1 MAYVMIHNT
10 ARIIDT
16 AAEELTARFE
26 LAVTGQTT
34 ADVYAGKPDGLGAS
48 HLSVLHSAT
57 TLEELLQ
64 LLRDAEAEAPK
75 VVQHFDLSS
84 LPTFGG
90 PKPADTQGVWSWD
103 EGHLLIGTCIADMHI
118 VDREESEG
126 GAQ

>member
-10 ARIIDT
+10 ARTIDS

-48 HLSVLHSAT
+48 RLSVLHSAT
-57 TLEELLQ
+57 TLEELLG

-75 VVQHFDLSS
+75 VVQRFDLSS
-84 LPTFGG
+84 LPSFGG
-90 PKPADTQGVWSWD
+90 DWPDDTHCVWSWD
-103 EGHLLIGTCIADMHI
+103 ADRLLVGTCIADMHI
-118 VDREESEG
+118 VDREES
-126 GAQ
+126 AQ